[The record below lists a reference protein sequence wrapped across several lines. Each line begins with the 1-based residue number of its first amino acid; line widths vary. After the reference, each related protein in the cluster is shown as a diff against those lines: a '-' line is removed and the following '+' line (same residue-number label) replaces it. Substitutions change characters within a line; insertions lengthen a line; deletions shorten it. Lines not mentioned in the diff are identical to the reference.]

1 MQRKGS
7 WLWLASG
14 AAIFVFATARFA
26 DFPRKFPDTEMEVTL
41 PRFVQ
46 VVMTG
51 GDRYL
56 AANITLV
63 RSLLNP
69 LGDDSY
75 EHYAAQAKIQ
85 TDAAWL
91 NPRHE
96 DNYYIAAAVLS
107 WSGHVSEAEE
117 ILQQAVVSRPFDML
131 PAFYLGFD
139 YFYFDRD
146 SARGAQLMYEAAN
159 RADSEQNRIAL
170 TRIASRWTERG
181 HDARDALRMVEVM
194 ILQAHGLSLKR
205 YLQVR
210 AERLR
215 GLIALQDGAK
225 RYRERTGKPPATL
238 DDLRRAGILSKLPV
252 DPQGLGYALDADGEP
267 VLNQPPIRGAQPARK
282 SP

>member
-1 MQRKGS
+1 MQRMGS

-14 AAIFVFATARFA
+14 AAMFVFSIARFA

-117 ILQQAVVSRPFDML
+117 ILQQAVVAPSICCRRFTW
-131 PAFYLGFD
+131 G
-139 YFYFDRD
+139 
-146 SARGAQLMYEAAN
+146 
-159 RADSEQNRIAL
+159 L
-170 TRIASRWTERG
+170 TIFILIEIPR
-181 HDARDALRMVEVM
+181 EVR
-194 ILQAHGLSLKR
+194 S
-205 YLQVR
+205 
-210 AERLR
+210 
-215 GLIALQDGAK
+215 
-225 RYRERTGKPPATL
+225 
-238 DDLRRAGILSKLPV
+238 
-252 DPQGLGYALDADGEP
+252 
-267 VLNQPPIRGAQPARK
+267 
-282 SP
+282 